1 MEDITKRVAA
11 LSDKEL
17 SNLGKAISN
26 ELREREKAS
35 AAEKI
40 EQHED
45 YVGKCY
51 KKRNHDQFE
60 YIKILDAKSV
70 NEHWVTAAILRP
82 WEDIVLKSPIDVHV
96 QGENADLGGFAIEDI
111 PLFCQN
117 SALLNELI
125 ETTPDVLSLEKRFGK
140 GNLQIRSDNMV
151 GILCGVYILV
161 LLLWRQWMS

>member
-35 AAEKI
+35 AAE
-40 EQHED
+40 
-45 YVGKCY
+45 
-51 KKRNHDQFE
+51 
-60 YIKILDAKSV
+60 
-70 NEHWVTAAILRP
+70 
-82 WEDIVLKSPIDVHV
+82 
-96 QGENADLGGFAIEDI
+96 NADLGGFAIEDI

-125 ETTPDVLSLEKRFGK
+125 ETTPDVLSL
-140 GNLQIRSDNMV
+140 QIRSDNMV

>member
-35 AAEKI
+35 AAEN
-40 EQHED
+40 
-45 YVGKCY
+45 V
-51 KKRNHDQFE
+51 
-60 YIKILDAKSV
+60 
-70 NEHWVTAAILRP
+70 
-82 WEDIVLKSPIDVHV
+82 
-96 QGENADLGGFAIEDI
+96 DLGGFAIEDI

-125 ETTPDVLSLEKRFGK
+125 ETIPDVYLWKE
-140 GNLQIRSDNMV
+140 D
-151 GILCGVYILV
+151 LV
-161 LLLWRQWMS
+161 KEICK

>member
-60 YIKILDAKSV
+60 YIKILDYLWK
-70 NEHWVTAAILRP
+70 
-82 WEDIVLKSPIDVHV
+82 ED
-96 QGENADLGGFAIEDI
+96 
-111 PLFCQN
+111 
-117 SALLNELI
+117 
-125 ETTPDVLSLEKRFGK
+125 
-140 GNLQIRSDNMV
+140 
-151 GILCGVYILV
+151 LV
-161 LLLWRQWMS
+161 KEICK

>member
-26 ELREREKAS
+26 ELRKREKAS

-70 NEHWVTAAILRP
+70 NEYWVTAAILRP

-125 ETTPDVLSLEKRFGK
+125 ETTPDVFNAMFYLWKE
-140 GNLQIRSDNMV
+140 D
-151 GILCGVYILV
+151 LV
-161 LLLWRQWMS
+161 KEICK